1 MATSLLR
8 CSLRVWLRC
17 GVKHSATTVRAG
29 SWRKVARVWQGD
41 SKYSAAAALN
51 ASHVAVAFERGSHS
65 PHTPAG
71 SASMYSLLSLGV
83 VDLGPGQ

>member
-1 MATSLLR
+1 MAT
-8 CSLRVWLRC
+8 
-17 GVKHSATTVRAG
+17 
-29 SWRKVARVWQGD
+29 VWQGD
-41 SKYSAAAALN
+41 SKYSAAAARN

-83 VDLGPGQ
+83 VELGSGQ

>member
-1 MATSLLR
+1 M
-8 CSLRVWLRC
+8 
-17 GVKHSATTVRAG
+17 
-29 SWRKVARVWQGD
+29 ARVWQGD
-41 SKYSAAAALN
+41 SKYSALAPLN

-83 VDLGPGQ
+83 VELGSSQ